1 MVEKWVVANEQAQ
14 RHQEN
19 PAWKIKCSPERIKK
33 VKYPHHRGDIF
44 LLLRFLGR
52 SITNIKGKIMKV
64 KFLHWYN
71 ALAATLLSLLGFSSC
86 GSEFGKDEPCLYGS
100 PTSSFHAK
108 GNVADEDGT
117 PIKGIKAVV
126 VEDYGNAG
134 SYRMDSAYTDSKGDY
149 VTKEKSMDGAIDWVH
164 KEKRLKVILEDV
176 DGGANGGEFATDT
189 IKSENITVEQ
199 VGKGEGT
206 WDWGSFEVTAN
217 GKMKKKK

>member
-1 MVEKWVVANEQAQ
+1 
-14 RHQEN
+14 
-19 PAWKIKCSPERIKK
+19 
-33 VKYPHHRGDIF
+33 
-44 LLLRFLGR
+44 
-52 SITNIKGKIMKV
+52 MKV

-86 GSEFGKDEPCLYGS
+86 GSEIDEPCLYGS

-126 VEDYGNAG
+126 VEDYGNEG

-164 KEKRLKVILEDV
+164 KEK
-176 DGGANGGEFATDT
+176 
-189 IKSENITVEQ
+189 
-199 VGKGEGT
+199 
-206 WDWGSFEVTAN
+206 
-217 GKMKKKK
+217 

>member
-1 MVEKWVVANEQAQ
+1 
-14 RHQEN
+14 
-19 PAWKIKCSPERIKK
+19 
-33 VKYPHHRGDIF
+33 
-44 LLLRFLGR
+44 
-52 SITNIKGKIMKV
+52 MKV

-86 GSEFGKDEPCLYGS
+86 GELGTDEPCLYGS

-108 GNVADEDGT
+108 GNVTAEDGT
-117 PIKGIKAVV
+117 PIQGIKAVV
-126 VEDYGNAG
+126 VDDYGHDGA
-134 SYRMDSAYTDSKGDY
+134 YRMDSAYTDSKGDY
-149 VTKEKSMDGAIDWVH
+149 VTKEKSMDGTIDWVH

>member
-1 MVEKWVVANEQAQ
+1 
-14 RHQEN
+14 
-19 PAWKIKCSPERIKK
+19 
-33 VKYPHHRGDIF
+33 
-44 LLLRFLGR
+44 
-52 SITNIKGKIMKV
+52 MKV

-108 GNVADEDGT
+108 GNVTAEDGT

-149 VTKEKSMDGAIDWVH
+149 VTKEKSMDGTIDWVH

-189 IKSENITVEQ
+189 IKSENITVKQ